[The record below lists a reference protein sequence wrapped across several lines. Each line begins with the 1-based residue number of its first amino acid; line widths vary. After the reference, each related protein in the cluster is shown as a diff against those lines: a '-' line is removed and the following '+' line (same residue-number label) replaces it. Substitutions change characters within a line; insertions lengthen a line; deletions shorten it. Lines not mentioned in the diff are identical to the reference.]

1 MAEVS
6 TYQKKSKKSGEE
18 EEFDKDAWMVTF
30 GDLLQLLITF
40 FVLLISMSSMDQK
53 ILTEMFSVFTG
64 GLGVLGSIEKTSV
77 IPPNITP
84 VILPPDMDIEA
95 FKRFLR
101 VESGDFRSGSEE
113 EHDTN
118 KLVGSLLVDGVN
130 IEKRGDDF
138 VMVLSN
144 EALFGKANATLS
156 HEFMPTLDRISSIL
170 SLSKNEMVIEG
181 HTDNIPINSL
191 IYATNWEL
199 SAARAGAVYRY
210 LLDKGEIKT
219 ERMRVRGHSFYRPK
233 VGNIS
238 EKYRQRN
245 RRVEIVIKQ
254 FREESF

>member
-6 TYQKKSKKSGEE
+6 VYQKKKKESDE

-64 GLGVLGSIEKTSV
+64 GLGVLGFTEKTSI
-77 IPPNITP
+77 IPPNIKP
-84 VILPPDMDIEA
+84 IVSPPKIDIES
-95 FKRFLR
+95 FKKFLR
-101 VESGDFRSGSEE
+101 VESGDFRAGSDKPQ
-113 EHDTN
+113 DTN
-118 KLVGSLLVDGVN
+118 ELVGSLLIDGVD

-144 EALFGKANATLS
+144 EALFDKASASLS
-156 HEFMPTLDRISSIL
+156 QELLPTLDRISSIL
-170 SLSKNEMVIEG
+170 SLSRNEIIIEG
-181 HTDNIPINSL
+181 HTDDIPIRSR

-210 LLDKGEIKT
+210 LLDKGEVEP
-219 ERMRVRGHSFYRPK
+219 ERMRVKGRSFYRPR

-238 EKYRQRN
+238 EKYRRHN
-245 RRVEIVIKQ
+245 RRIEIVIKQ